1 MLPGPPPTGSLP
13 GCASRLAGFVRIVFG
28 TVVAPCIV
36 ALLVACAS
44 GGGAGRDGD
53 SRDEAPLTLD
63 THVDIP
69 DAYMREARF
78 DVGADSVLRVDL
90 GKMERGGLDAAF
102 FVIYVGQG
110 PLTDAGY
117 ADAVAAAEHKYSA
130 IELMLARNPDRIRL
144 ATTPDAIRDNHAH
157 GLLSA
162 MIGIENGYSLGH
174 DLARVDAA
182 YARGAR
188 YLGLVHVGNNDLC
201 TSSQPDTEHGEPA
214 VATTGMSEFGRSVVA
229 RANRLGMMIDVSHA
243 SDACVRDALRVSRA
257 PIIASHSS
265 ARALVDHPRNL
276 PDDLLR
282 AIAAKGGVI
291 QAVAYK
297 EFLKVDPG
305 RKAAEEQLAND
316 VAKLAGDAEYDSEKH
331 DYLPAYIEGMQSI
344 QQRFPLATLE
354 DYLDH
359 IEHIAKVAGIDHVG
373 IASDFDGGGAVTG
386 WMDASETRN
395 VTAGLRRRGFS
406 DVDIAKIWSGNL
418 LRVWRDV
425 EVAAGIGIR

>member
-1 MLPGPPPTGSLP
+1 MKRIAIAGSLVVLL
-13 GCASRLAGFVRIVFG
+13 CACNHHGVR
-28 TVVAPCIV
+28 TDKNTRA
-36 ALLVACAS
+36 
-44 GGGAGRDGD
+44 
-53 SRDEAPLTLD
+53 LTLD
-63 THVDIP
+63 THIDIP
-69 DAYMREARF
+69 SAYMREARF
-78 DVGADSVLRVDL
+78 DVGGDSVLRVDL

-117 ADAVAAAEHKYSA
+117 AEAVAEAERKYSA
-130 IELMLARNPDRIRL
+130 IELMLQRYPDRIRL
-144 ATTPDAIRDNHAH
+144 ARTPDEVQSHHAH

-162 MIGIENGYSLGH
+162 MIGIENSYSLGH
-174 DLARVDAA
+174 DLARLDAA

-201 TSSQPDTEHGEPA
+201 TSSQPNVDLGEAVPA
-214 VATTGMSEFGRSVVA
+214 ALGISAFGRAAVQ
-229 RANRLGMMIDVSHA
+229 RANRLGMMVDVSHA
-243 SDACVRDALRVSRA
+243 SDACVRDVLQASSA

-265 ARALVDHPRNL
+265 ARALTDHPRNL

-297 EFLKVDPG
+297 EFLKIDPA
-305 RKAAEEQLAND
+305 RKVAEKQLEKD

-331 DYLPAYIEGMQSI
+331 DFLPASLEGMRRI
-344 QQRFPLATLE
+344 EQQFPLATLE
-354 DYLDH
+354 NYLDH
-359 IEHIAKVAGIDHVG
+359 IQHIAKVAGIDHVG

-386 WMDASETRN
+386 WMDASETGN
-395 VTAGLRRRGFS
+395 VTVGLRRRGFS
-406 DVDIAKIWSGNL
+406 EADIAKIWSGNL

-425 EVAAGIGIR
+425 ETRTAR